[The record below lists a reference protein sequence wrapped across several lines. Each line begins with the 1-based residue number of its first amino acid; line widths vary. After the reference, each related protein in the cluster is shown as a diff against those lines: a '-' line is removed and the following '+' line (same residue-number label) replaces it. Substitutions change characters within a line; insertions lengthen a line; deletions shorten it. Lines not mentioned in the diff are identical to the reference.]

1 MRRLILTTAS
11 ILALGIGGA
20 GLAQAQ
26 GNSTQGGTSAKTP
39 SAETSMPQAQTSM
52 PSSEM
57 KGSQAQT
64 HRMATRSTRAS
75 TSEVKQV
82 QQRLREEGL
91 YRGRI
96 DGKLGPRT
104 KTALRSFQKKNG
116 LPASASL
123 DQRTMEALQGGGA
136 GQGAG
141 QGAGMTQ
148 EGSSQTNPSAT
159 QMMPQGGQQGQ
170 AGNAG
175 AGAGNGAATT
185 GSSTTQ
191 PGQKKY

>member
-57 KGSQAQT
+57 KGSQT

-123 DQRTMEALQGGGA
+123 DQRTMEALQGGGT

-159 QMMPQGGQQGQ
+159 QMMPQGGQQGP

-185 GSSTTQ
+185 GSSITQ